1 MIRAFIGLLLL
12 PSTLLSVSCAAQ
24 AVGLIAKSKASFPF
38 LTGFA
43 VAIVVGLFGYFF
55 VTGGPAAWLGRQI
68 SRVYV
73 FGHEL
78 THALAAWSVGA
89 KVLGFKVGEEGGHV
103 DLSHSNA
110 YIALA
115 PYCLPIY
122 TIFVVAGYRILLW
135 QNPRAGGKEIFLG
148 LLGLTLSFHLIK
160 TVEVI
165 WQRKQPD
172 LVAAGGAL
180 FSLSWIGMA
189 NALVMLVLLKSLFPS
204 TISLSGSMRS
214 VADRSLSFWGGFYG
228 VVQPIQD
235 SVATKLKKSL

>member
-1 MIRAFIGLLLL
+1 MIRALIGLLLL
-12 PSTLLSVSCAAQ
+12 PSSLLSVSCAAQ
-24 AVGLIAKSKASFPF
+24 AVGLVAKSKASFPF

-43 VAIVVGLFGYFF
+43 IAIAIWLFGTFF

-89 KVLGFKVGEEGGHV
+89 KVLGFKVGEDGGHV

-122 TIFVVAGYRILLW
+122 TIFVVTGYRIVLW
-135 QNPRAGGKEIFLG
+135 QDPKAGGKELFLG

-165 WQRKQPD
+165 WRRKQPD
-172 LVAAGGAL
+172 LAAAGGAL

-189 NALVMLVLLKSLFPS
+189 NAFVMVVLLKSLFPS
-204 TISLSGSMRS
+204 TISLSGSIQS
-214 VADRSLSFWGGFYG
+214 VTDRSLAFWGGFYG
-228 VVQPIQD
+228 VLQPLQD
-235 SVATKLKKSL
+235 GVVAKLKRL